1 MEDETEAFDRNGQMI
16 KVGDVVKY
24 INTTTIGTV
33 TEIMRD
39 EEGVWA
45 LLDTTDLSYL
55 TLMLELTDEK
65 PPAKESGFG
74 KNAEEDIQEKLRR
87 REEAVSSFSGENIDG
102 PGGAG

>member
-45 LLDTTDLSYL
+45 FLDTTELYYL

-65 PPAKESGFG
+65 PPAKDGEFG